1 LLDHVI
7 VLDEHHL
14 KRLMNDYVRY
24 YHEDR
29 THLALPQKT
38 PGKRPAEKSTGP
50 SCTVVSLSRLGG
62 LHHRY
67 QLAA

>member
-7 VLDEHHL
+7 VLNEQHL
-14 KRLMNDYVRY
+14 KRLMRDYVRY

-29 THLALPQKT
+29 THLGLAKET
-38 PGKRPAEKSTGP
+38 PGNRPAEKSNGR
-50 SCTVVSLSRLGG
+50 SCRVVSLPRLGG